1 MWLTYNNARI
11 QTQNIMKKNN
21 NICVNIRKL
30 QSKKLCLEISNQQK
44 SFDITQLK
52 IISHGEISQTLFT
65 FELVQNKTNQ
75 LS

>member
-1 MWLTYNNARI
+1 
-11 QTQNIMKKNN
+11 MKKNN
-21 NICVNIRKL
+21 NVCVNIRKL
-30 QSKKLCLEISNQQK
+30 QSKKLCFEISNQQK

-52 IISHGEISQTLFT
+52 IISHGKISQTLFT

>member
-1 MWLTYNNARI
+1 
-11 QTQNIMKKNN
+11 MKKNN